1 MALVSCPECKQQV
14 STEAASCPHC
24 GKQLSGIAGA
34 PSPSA
39 GPGFFVP
46 QGATGPEETL
56 WEGRPSIALLYGKLA
71 RFFIRLIIVIVIGYF
86 VFTSGLPALASVSS
100 AASSF
105 VEQNNTL
112 LVVGILVV
120 LALVLLPSVMGLL
133 QAWARIK
140 NTHYRITNQR
150 IVIQSGVL
158 SRSLE
163 EIDMRSIDD
172 IEFNQPLLERLF
184 GIGQIFIVSTDKVAP
199 RLSLQGIHDPLKIR
213 ELIRSNAYQVSQR
226 QLFTRST

>member
-1 MALVSCPECKQQV
+1 MALISCPECKQQV
-14 STEAASCPHC
+14 STEAVSCPHC
-24 GKQLSGIAGA
+24 GKQLTGSAAGA
-34 PSPSA
+34 PTA

-46 QGATGPEETL
+46 GSTPGPEETL
-56 WEGRPSIALLYGKLA
+56 WEGRPSIALLYGKLV
-71 RFFIRLIIVIVIGYF
+71 RLFIRLIIVVVIGYF
-86 VFTSGLPALASVSS
+86 ALTSGLSVLASLSS

-105 VEQNNTL
+105 VEQNNTV
-112 LVVGILVV
+112 LVLGILIV
-120 LALVLLPSVMGLL
+120 LALFLLPAVMALL

-172 IEFNQPLLERLF
+172 IEFQQTVIERLF
-184 GIGQIFIVSTDKVAP
+184 GIGQVFVVSTDKVAP
-199 RLSLQGIHDPLKIR
+199 KLSLHGIPDPLKIR

>member
-1 MALVSCPECKQQV
+1 MALISCPECKQQV
-14 STEAASCPHC
+14 STEAVSCPHC
-24 GKQLSGIAGA
+24 GKQLTGSAAA
-34 PSPSA
+34 PTA
-39 GPGFFVP
+39 GPGIFVP
-46 QGATGPEETL
+46 GGTPGPEKTL
-56 WEGRPSIALLYGKLA
+56 WEGRPSIALLYGKLV
-71 RFFIRLIIVIVIGYF
+71 RLFIRLIIVIVIGYF
-86 VFTSGLPALASVSS
+86 ALTSGLSGLASLSS

-105 VEQNNTL
+105 VEQNNTV
-112 LVVGILVV
+112 LVLGILLV
-120 LALVLLPSVMGLL
+120 LALLLLPAVMGLL

-172 IEFNQPLLERLF
+172 IEFQQTVIERLF
-184 GIGQIFIVSTDKVAP
+184 GIGQVFVVSTDKVAP
-199 RLSLQGIHDPLKIR
+199 KLSLHGIPGPLKIR

>member
-1 MALVSCPECKQQV
+1 MALISCPECKQQV
-14 STEAASCPHC
+14 STEAVACPHC
-24 GKQLSGIAGA
+24 GKQLTGSAAAA
-34 PSPSA
+34 PTA

-46 QGATGPEETL
+46 GGTPGSEETL
-56 WEGRPSIALLYGKLA
+56 WEGRPSIALLYGKLV
-71 RFFIRLIIVIVIGYF
+71 RLFIRLIIVIVIGYF
-86 VFTSGLPALASVSS
+86 ALTSGLSALASLSS

-105 VEQNNTL
+105 VEQNNTV
-112 LVVGILVV
+112 LVLGILVA
-120 LALVLLPSVMGLL
+120 LALLLLPSVMALL

-140 NTHYRITNQR
+140 NTHYRVTNQR

-172 IEFNQPLLERLF
+172 IEFQQTVIERLF
-184 GIGQIFIVSTDKVAP
+184 GIGQVFVVSTDKVAP
-199 RLSLQGIHDPLKIR
+199 KLSLHGIPDPLKIR